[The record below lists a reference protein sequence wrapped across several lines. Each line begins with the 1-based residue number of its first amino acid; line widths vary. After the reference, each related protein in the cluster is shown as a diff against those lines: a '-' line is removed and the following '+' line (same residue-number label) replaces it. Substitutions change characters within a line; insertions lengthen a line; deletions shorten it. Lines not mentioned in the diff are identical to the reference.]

1 MLKRKVKQTLVALV
15 LPILVISFL
24 TSCSSV
30 KRLEVSTAA
39 VERVPLVLPEVDV
52 LKLERID
59 WYVVTEENIM
69 SVLDELDKKGY
80 KRVIFGITDK
90 GYEIL
95 SVNMAKIQKLVR
107 QQKAIIGAYKSYHE
121 KQQTAIDKAANEN
134 ERVNDK
140 IKEHNKNVETEENK
154 PFTTKLGDK
163 INNIF

>member
-1 MLKRKVKQTLVALV
+1 V
-15 LPILVISFL
+15 LPILIISFL

-69 SVLDELDKKGY
+69 SVLEELDKKGY
-80 KRVIFGITDK
+80 KRVIFGVTDK

-107 QQKAIIGAYKSYHE
+107 
-121 KQQTAIDKAANEN
+121 
-134 ERVNDK
+134 
-140 IKEHNKNVETEENK
+140 
-154 PFTTKLGDK
+154 
-163 INNIF
+163 